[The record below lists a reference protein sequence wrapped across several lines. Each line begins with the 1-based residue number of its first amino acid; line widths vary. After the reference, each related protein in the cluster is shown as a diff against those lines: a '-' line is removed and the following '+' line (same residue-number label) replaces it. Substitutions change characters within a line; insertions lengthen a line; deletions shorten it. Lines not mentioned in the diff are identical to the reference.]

1 MNAAELRPGDYI
13 TRASWAKKSV
23 VIVTS
28 IVGSIVHGTFN
39 GQNATYVGD
48 GWLLLERPAQKEPEA
63 PVAEPEAPATEVK
76 PKPVPKKRPKG
87 AQEYKGNGKHYW
99 QKVNGETKRLR
110 VPGGWLY
117 DTGTAAVFV
126 PIPEVVGYAV

>member
-1 MNAAELRPGDYI
+1 MKLNSELNVGDLV
-13 TRASWAKKSV
+13 TRAGWDGCV
-23 VIVTS
+23 VKVTEVS
-28 IVGSIVHGTFN
+28 SNSLTVDYVGSVLRYRHSG
-39 GQNATYVGD
+39 
-48 GWLLLERPAQKEPEA
+48 GWELVEPAPTA
-63 PVAEPEAPATEVK
+63 EVK
-76 PKPVPKKRPKG
+76 PKPAPKKRPKG